1 MYYLIPYS
9 TLYIYF
15 QMSQFSVQ
23 FALNLFLYQNVQLKQ
38 YKNVSLTARKNCTLV
53 FVSTD
58 VQYITTQMF
67 G

>member
-1 MYYLIPYS
+1 
-9 TLYIYF
+9 
-15 QMSQFSVQ
+15 MSQFSVH

-38 YKNVSLTARKNCTLV
+38 YKNVSLTVRKNCTLV